1 MPASTATDYNRLPTI
16 DDFVAAMQEI
26 RLELTQSGQPITA
39 SLLRPA
45 LRRFA
50 EERRERYLAAA
61 TNSFDLERRMR
72 DWDRAQFSGL
82 FAQN

>member
-1 MPASTATDYNRLPTI
+1 MPALSEQNSLPTI
-16 DDFVAAMQEI
+16 DDFVAAMQAI
-26 RLELTQSGQPITA
+26 RLELTQNGQPITA

-50 EERRERYLAAA
+50 DERRERYLAAA
-61 TNSFDLERRMR
+61 TNSFDRERRMR